1 MRVSRIVALGIVTLV
16 LVPATSDAAPPI
28 GPGGGTKPPPQPG
41 PITVQYRNGTGGLAS
56 TTSIPSGS
64 AFRSQG
70 GSDRAPCTFMYFQA
84 DPDGAGPLQE
94 IHEPRQSLRWLFRET
109 TDQVTELTDAEW
121 IAAANLGGTDVASAL
136 AHYGPLES
144 AFRRFDVYCVGT
156 MGDGSDVNFGLGP
169 TVVPPRDPF
178 WDPHTRID
186 QLWTGLQLDRP
197 VVATV
202 PDSGL
207 FGGLPV
213 NMPSSLQ
220 IGVTPWR
227 TYVSKPDFFR
237 GWTSRLVLTPQSL
250 AFDVAFDPD
259 DGPASTT
266 VVSCLDGS
274 AEHPASGAMPRRA
287 SGVPDFA
294 EPGQFEAPCVW
305 IPPRPGQVTIRAR
318 VTYRVVFAV
327 SGFTEVLV
335 PYVWSSDP
343 LTVRV
348 DELRVVNVRVGK

>member
-1 MRVSRIVALGIVTLV
+1 MRVAIATLAGIVWI
-16 LVPATSDAAPPI
+16 AAFPGLAAAGAP
-28 GPGGGTKPPPQPG
+28 GPSPTPTPPPPPG
-41 PITVQYRNGTGGLAS
+41 PITVQYRDGTGGLSS

-70 GSDRAPCTFMYFQA
+70 GSDGAPCTFMYFQA

-94 IHEPRQSLRWLFRET
+94 INEPRQSLRWLFRET
-109 TDQVTELTDAEW
+109 TDKVADLTGAEW
-121 IAAANLGGTDVASAL
+121 IAAAKLGGTDVANVL
-136 AHYGPLES
+136 AHYGPVAS

-156 MGDGSDVNFGLGP
+156 MGDGTDVNFGLG
-169 TVVPPRDPF
+169 TTLVPPRDPF
-178 WDPHTRID
+178 WDPYARID
-186 QLWTGLQLDRP
+186 RLWTGLQLDRP

-220 IGVTPWR
+220 IGAAPWR
-227 TYVSKPDFFR
+227 TYVSKPDVFR

-250 AFDVAFDPD
+250 TFDVVFDPD
-259 DGPASTT
+259 VGPSSTT

-274 AEHPASGAMPRRA
+274 AKPPASGAMPKRA

-327 SGFTEVLV
+327 SGFADVLQ
-335 PYVWSSDP
+335 PYVWTSDP